1 MNLCSVLKYLIMSRR
16 HPYMKEHDDKKT
28 RKPLVYIFLS
38 VLLLS
43 IGGGAGYAISR
54 IVNRLPDDEQK
65 LVDEYRLL
73 KEDWLYGNENAYIG
87 DLAAKGLISAVSDS
101 QKDPYTFYTA
111 TEAEQGLS
119 TDGKGFG
126 FASHYY
132 DGGLYI
138 TSVFLSSNSYKAG
151 LRQGDVLYRVKV
163 NEDSFFE
170 FKDHSLSE
178 INAKLSSVQDD
189 KTPYVFEGKR
199 NGNPVSFSIV
209 RGDYKEDLVSMISS
223 YDEKEK
229 VLALS
234 VNTFL
239 GNPTSAL
246 VGTIDSFYQKGQ
258 IDTLVIDLRSNGG
271 GYVSQAKEMAKL
283 FVKKGTLI
291 YQLRDKDGNIVEQ
304 ERQTSDPKYQIPH
317 FRIIMDSNTASASEI
332 FALAMLCG
340 TDCKAYGFQSYG
352 KGIAQSF
359 KTFSDGSVV
368 RYTYARVYGPDKDG
382 NPICIHSV
390 GITPDFPYT
399 FDYSFLGAAMDLTQR
414 GISAYGQDCF
424 LKILDTLYPDMY
436 PSKYGADYQFTT
448 AIQAYGN
455 HMADKYSDDS
465 LKVAFNQNGG
475 MSKELN
481 DIFNMEEYDFY
492 LKSYD
497 GLTSYVLKGENA

>member
-1 MNLCSVLKYLIMSRR
+1 MS
-16 HPYMKEHDDKKT
+16 ESENKKT
-28 RKPLVYIFLS
+28 KKPLLYIFLS

-43 IGGGAGYAISR
+43 IGGGVGYAVSR
-54 IVNRLPDDEQK
+54 IVHRLPEDEQK

-73 KEDWLYGNENAYIG
+73 KEDWLYGNENAYIA
-87 DLAAKGLISAVSDS
+87 DLAAKGLISAVSDN

-132 DGGLYI
+132 DGGLYV
-138 TSVFLSSNSYKAG
+138 TSVFLSSNAYKAG

-189 KTPYVFEGKR
+189 TTPYVFEGKR
-199 NGNPVSFSIV
+199 NGASVTISIV
-209 RGDYKEDLVSMISS
+209 RGTYKEDLVNMMSS
-223 YDEKEK
+223 YDEKDK
-229 VLALS
+229 VLAVK

-246 VGTIDSFYQKGQ
+246 VGTIDSFYQKNQ

-271 GYVSQAKEMAKL
+271 GYVSQARDMAKL
-283 FVKKGTLI
+283 FVRKGTLI
-291 YQLRDKDGNIVEQ
+291 YQLRDKDGRIIEQ
-304 ERQTSDPKYQIPH
+304 ESQTSEPKYQIPH
-317 FRIIMDSNTASASEI
+317 FKIIMDANTASASEI
-332 FALAMLCG
+332 FALAMLSG
-340 TDCKAYGFQSYG
+340 TDCKSYGFTSYG

-368 RYTYARVYGPDKDG
+368 RYTYARVYGPDRDG

-390 GITPDFPYT
+390 GITPDEPYT
-399 FDYSFLGAAMDLTQR
+399 FDYSFLGTALDFTDR
-414 GISAYGQDCF
+414 GISSYGQDYF
-424 LKILDTLYPDMY
+424 LKVLDTLYPDRY
-436 PSKYGADYQFTT
+436 PSKYGSNYQFTT

-455 HMADKYSDDS
+455 HMAEKYSDIT

-475 MSKELN
+475 MSKSLN

-492 LKSYD
+492 LESYD
-497 GLTSYVLKGENA
+497 KLTSYVLGGENV